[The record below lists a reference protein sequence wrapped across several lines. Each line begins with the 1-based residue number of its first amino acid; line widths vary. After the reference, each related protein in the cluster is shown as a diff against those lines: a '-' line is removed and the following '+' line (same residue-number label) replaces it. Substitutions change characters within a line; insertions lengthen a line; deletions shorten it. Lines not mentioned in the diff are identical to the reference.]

1 MRITIKALLKRK
13 FNDRVKKQA
22 EAAKI
27 LQVKAAK
34 QASMTPAVSVEMET
48 QVTPVEDEK
57 VSLTIETQPLTISS
71 VG

>member
-1 MRITIKALLKRK
+1 MKRK